1 MTNLQTKRAMRKYIN
16 IGKYLIY
23 ILPGILTALI
33 YTRCAPSTTIVR
45 YSHFRRQ
52 IVHAD
57 SLFRTGN
64 YEIAKMEYTKIR
76 DKCKESEI
84 AATAQYRLGYINI
97 YYDNPFADYE
107 AALREFKRFQSMYP
121 KHEKIEQVQNWI
133 RMLTV
138 LTNFARDFNGNIR
151 ELKNLGTQREDIIK
165 NYTTL
170 QEAYLRCD
178 SIRDSLIN
186 EVKALERLIIKLQ
199 DIK

>member
-1 MTNLQTKRAMRKYIN
+1 MTNPQTNREMRKYITL
-16 IGKYLIY
+16 GKFFLFVI
-23 ILPGILTALI
+23 PGILTALI

-45 YSHFRRQ
+45 YSHFRQ
-52 IVHAD
+52 QLVHAD

-64 YEIAKMEYTKIR
+64 YEVAKLEYISIR
-76 DKCKESEI
+76 DKCKEQEI
-84 AATAQYRLGYINI
+84 AATAQFRLGYLNI

-107 AALREFKRFQSMYP
+107 AALREFQRFQSMYP
-121 KHEKIEQVQNWI
+121 RHEKIEQVQNWI

-138 LTNFARDFNGNIR
+138 LMNFARDYNGNIR
-151 ELKNLGTQREDIIK
+151 ELQNLDTQRDDIIK

-178 SIRDSLIN
+178 AVRDSLVN

>member
-1 MTNLQTKRAMRKYIN
+1 MLKYIK
-16 IGKYLIY
+16 IGKCLIC

-52 IVHAD
+52 LVHAD

-64 YEIAKMEYTKIR
+64 YEIAKMDYTNIR
-76 DKCKESEI
+76 DKCKEPEI
-84 AATAQYRLGYINI
+84 AATAQYRLGYINV

-107 AALREFKRFQSMYP
+107 AALREFRRFQSMYP
-121 KHEKIEQVQNWI
+121 RHEKMEQVQNWI

-138 LTNFARDFNGNIR
+138 LTNFSRDFNGNSR
-151 ELKNLGTQREDIIK
+151 ELKNLDTQREDIIK

-178 SIRDSLIN
+178 AIRDSLSN
-186 EVKALERLIIKLQ
+186 EVKALERLIIRLQ
-199 DIK
+199 EIK